1 MDQIA
6 GDMTGSTTEVPATMT
21 MATKTMMNDEPEEE
35 EKKNDLP
42 IDSQV
47 EGSKL
52 STQDA
57 TVA

>member
-1 MDQIA
+1 
-6 GDMTGSTTEVPATMT
+6 MT